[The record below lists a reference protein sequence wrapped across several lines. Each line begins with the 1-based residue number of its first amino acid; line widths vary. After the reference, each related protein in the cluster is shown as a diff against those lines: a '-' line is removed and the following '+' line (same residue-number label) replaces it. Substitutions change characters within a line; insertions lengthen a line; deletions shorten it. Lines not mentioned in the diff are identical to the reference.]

1 MAAGRRRDRH
11 REARERGGNP
21 VASLDCFATLAMT
34 MRTLLLSSLLLTCA
48 ACDVVMQPAG
58 MISRWTTA
66 WRDVATSRDRERLR
80 DWRKSF
86 VDALAAARKSGHS
99 GEIAREGAL
108 LDPDAALGGQPLPD
122 GPYHCR
128 VIKLG
133 AKSDGMLDYVTYPAF
148 GCRVRAERELQRLDK
163 LTGSQ
168 RYVGLI
174 FPNDAMR
181 RVFLGTMVLG
191 DETRAMQ
198 YGEDP
203 DRDIAGFIERI
214 GPNRWRLIMP
224 KPQFESQL
232 DVMELVPA

>member
-1 MAAGRRRDRH
+1 M
-11 REARERGGNP
+11 NP
-21 VASLDCFATLAMT
+21 RFAFFIPALA
-34 MRTLLLSSLLLTCA
+34 LACS

-58 MISRWTTA
+58 MISHWTNA
-66 WRDVATSRDRERLR
+66 WRDVATPKDRERLR
-80 DWRKSF
+80 DWRATF
-86 VDALAAARKSGHS
+86 VDALSAARRSGHAA
-99 GEIAREGAL
+99 EIAKEGAL
-108 LDPDAALGGQPLPD
+108 LDPDAALGGRQPPD
-122 GPYHCR
+122 GIYRCR

-133 AKSDGMLDYVTYPAF
+133 AKSAGMLDYVSYSPF
-148 GCRVRAERELQRLDK
+148 SCRIRAERELQRLEK

-181 RVFLGTMVLG
+181 RVFIGTLVLG
-191 DETRAMQ
+191 DESRAMQ

-214 GPNRWRLIMP
+214 GEDRWRLIMP

-232 DVMELVPA
+232 DVLELVPA